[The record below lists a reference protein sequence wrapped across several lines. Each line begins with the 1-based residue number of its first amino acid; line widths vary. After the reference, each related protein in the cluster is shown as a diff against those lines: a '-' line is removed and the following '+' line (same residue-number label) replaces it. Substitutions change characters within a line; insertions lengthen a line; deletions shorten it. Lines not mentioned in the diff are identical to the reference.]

1 MIKIWITLLLLT
13 IFAFVL
19 GYLKL
24 INFTLVAVLLV
35 STFIKGH
42 LVIEYFMGL
51 KDVTWKYRIIPSLW
65 LFIVLS
71 LIAIAYYKASLLK

>member
-1 MIKIWITLLLLT
+1 MLKIWIILLLLT
-13 IFAFVL
+13 VFAFVL

-24 INFTLVAVLLV
+24 INSIIVAILLV

-51 KDVTWKYRIIPSLW
+51 KDVTWKYRLIPSLW
-65 LFIVLS
+65 LLSVLF
-71 LIAIAYYKASLLK
+71 LIAIAYYK

>member
-1 MIKIWITLLLLT
+1 MLKIWITLLLLT
-13 IFAFVL
+13 VFAFVL

-24 INFTLVAVLLV
+24 INSIIVAILLV

-51 KDVTWKYRIIPSLW
+51 KDVTWKYRLIPSLW
-65 LFIVLS
+65 LLSVLF
-71 LIAIAYYKASLLK
+71 LIAIAYYK